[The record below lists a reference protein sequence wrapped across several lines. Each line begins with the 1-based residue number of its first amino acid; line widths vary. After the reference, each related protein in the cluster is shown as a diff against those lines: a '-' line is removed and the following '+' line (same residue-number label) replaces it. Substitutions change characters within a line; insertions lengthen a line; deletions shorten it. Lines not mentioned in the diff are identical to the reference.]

1 MKKLLLSLSLLLIF
15 ATIIYSQIRVGPYV
29 GISGS
34 HLTVGESEVFMYKTF
49 GKRSPV
55 IGLAAEKVLKDHWV
69 LKGSLQWVEQGGIV
83 KEKKGNIYDH
93 IFEVEFQYIQTAIAL
108 KYSLRDIYF
117 EIGAYSGFLQSNRIE
132 ALFGHPYMREREW
145 RTTDNYFRSVDI
157 GALSGIGVRYEKF
170 DLNLSFRHGF
180 NQINRV
186 KTHWAKE
193 RNIALQLTLGYY
205 FELKK

>member
-1 MKKLLLSLSLLLIF
+1 MLKRLLSLTLFLVF
-15 ATIIYSQIRVGPYV
+15 TTVAYSQIRIGPYA

-34 HLTVGESEVFMYKTF
+34 HLTTGELEIFRYELF

-55 IGLAAEKVLKDHWV
+55 IGIAAEKVLKDHWA
-69 LKGSLQWVEQGGIV
+69 LKGAVQCVEQGGIV
-83 KEKKGNIYDH
+83 KEKKRNIYDH
-93 IFEVEFQYIQTAIAL
+93 IFEVELQYIQAAIAL
-108 KYSLRDIYF
+108 KYSWRYIYF

-170 DLNLSFRHGF
+170 DLNFSFLHGF

-205 FELKK
+205 FEL